1 MMNKLELR
9 GALALLFEICDREK
23 FDYQLPNGD
32 WVYVVRDDII
42 GEAVKQIRKEAGLDD
57 NR

>member
-1 MMNKLELR
+1 MSNLELR
-9 GALALLFEICDREK
+9 GALDLLREMCENDK

-32 WVYVVRDDII
+32 WIYVVRADTIN
-42 GEAVKQIRKEAGLDD
+42 EAIKQIRKESGLDA